1 MWSSFAFFLSKHKA
15 ATHQLCEQSCKW
27 TENQT
32 STEDEGWHENIDPIV
47 YKMWV
52 RDLRNATEQLCGD
65 ASRIVLSTQQALTL
79 KESKSSADQKNLLM
93 SIAKNEILNFAFGL
107 IVLVRA

>member
-1 MWSSFAFFLSKHKA
+1 
-15 ATHQLCEQSCKW
+15 
-27 TENQT
+27 
-32 STEDEGWHENIDPIV
+32 
-47 YKMWV
+47 MWV

-93 SIAKNEILNFAFGL
+93 STAKNEILNFAFGL
-107 IVLVRA
+107 TVLVRAQVLKLTLFSLCKIEINDSLPSFLPAIIYD

>member
-1 MWSSFAFFLSKHKA
+1 
-15 ATHQLCEQSCKW
+15 
-27 TENQT
+27 
-32 STEDEGWHENIDPIV
+32 
-47 YKMWV
+47 MWV

-65 ASRIVLSTQQALTL
+65 ASRSRIVLSTQQALTL